1 MHAQSCPTLCNTWT
15 VACQVPLSV
24 GFPRQ
29 DYWSGVPFPTP
40 EHLPDPEIEPMFP
53 ALAGRFF
60 TNGTPGK
67 YSWETPKFKSVYPTF
82 IKIILFRLFLSLN
95 ST

>member
-53 ALAGRFF
+53 ALAGKFF
-60 TNGTPGK
+60 TTGPPGK
-67 YSWETPKFKSVYPTF
+67 PPGVME
-82 IKIILFRLFLSLN
+82 LSKYGPCGTDSTAGVLVN
-95 ST
+95 SY

>member
-24 GFPRQ
+24 GFRRQ

-53 ALAGRFF
+53 VLAGRFF
-60 TNGTPGK
+60 TNGTT
-67 YSWETPKFKSVYPTF
+67 WEVLMGNT
-82 IKIILFRLFLSLN
+82 
-95 ST
+95 